1 MISSWTF
8 FGGKIMQQF
17 SIVYVLSNP
26 AMPGIVKIGRTSHDD
41 ANTRIAQLYTT
52 GVPVPF
58 TIEFAGRV
66 PNSEEVEKALHI
78 AFAPYRVN
86 PKREFFRIDPEQAI
100 AILKLLHTEDAT
112 IEILQ
117 QPNAL
122 DQQSVAAAE
131 HLKSRRPNLNF
142 GEMGIPIGAN
152 LQSIHDE
159 TTVEVISPKRVK
171 MGDEEMSLTAATR
184 RVLGIEHDIGPSPHW
199 TYQGRPLKEIY
210 EETYGNLE

>member
-1 MISSWTF
+1 
-8 FGGKIMQQF
+8 MQQF

-26 AMPGIVKIGRTSHDD
+26 AMPGLVKIGRTSHDD

-66 PNSEEVEKALHI
+66 SNSEEVEKALHL

-86 PKREFFRIDPEQAI
+86 PKREFFRVEPEQVI

-112 IEILQ
+112 TEILQ
-117 QPNAL
+117 QSNAL
-122 DQQSVAAAE
+122 DQQSVTAAE
-131 HLKSRRPNLNF
+131 HFKARRPNLNF
-142 GEMGIPIGAN
+142 EEMGIPIGTI
-152 LQSIHDE
+152 LQSIHDD
-159 TTVEVISPKRVK
+159 TVVEVISAKRVK
-171 MGDEEMSLTAATR
+171 MGEGEMSLTAATR
-184 RVLGIEHDIGPSPHW
+184 FVLGIEHDIAPIPHW

-210 EETYGNLE
+210 EETYGNRE